1 MREYFLPCVF
11 GGSIQIKRTQGD
23 SFRTSVMFLLV
34 FHETRPSLI
43 SVRGEEWCVHIRIA
57 LFTKVI
63 CIVSLPLVGTTMLVS
78 SVGERAK

>member
-1 MREYFLPCVF
+1 
-11 GGSIQIKRTQGD
+11 
-23 SFRTSVMFLLV
+23 MFLLV
-34 FHETRPSLI
+34 FRVTRSSLI

-57 LFTKVI
+57 LFAKVI